1 MTSPDQLAKALV
13 APDAQ
18 VRLAAVKALSPYAAN
33 LPDVALQRLINMLD
47 ADQDKLIV
55 KNVALLLSQTCHPAV
70 MVMLLNNLNRDMNS
84 LNIEALT
91 VLGDVA
97 GYRAVEKID
106 QLLVRLENEQSITAE
121 QIRPIAQQAKE
132 KIIARNGKPL
142 MCSW

>member
-1 MTSPDQLAKALV
+1 
-13 APDAQ
+13 
-18 VRLAAVKALSPYAAN
+18 
-33 LPDVALQRLINMLD
+33 
-47 ADQDKLIV
+47 
-55 KNVALLLSQTCHPAV
+55 
-70 MVMLLNNLNRDMNS
+70 MVMLLNNLNRDINS

-106 QLLVRLENEQSITAE
+106 QLLARLENEQSITAE

-142 MCSW
+142 ACSW